1 MLVQTGNMFKLPI
14 YYLLFNN
21 FRIISKNMNK
31 FHKFNNFTNTK
42 TKWLSNCI
50 FKSCKITKPMKMGLQ
65 FSTNPIWQRLLV
77 LLKFLE
83 TNTLGSLFRNLL
95 SLSSNNI
102 KSNMELLRMRYFKI
116 LKEDMDS
123 LKEKWKIST
132 ESIKPSS
139 LKNGVW
145 IVFCSMNSA
154 P

>member
-1 MLVQTGNMFKLPI
+1 MFKLPI
-14 YYLLFNN
+14 YYLLSNN
-21 FRIISKNMNK
+21 FLIISKNMNK

-50 FKSCKITKPMKMGLQ
+50 FKSCKITKPMKMVLQ
-65 FSTNPIWQRLLV
+65 LSINPIWQRLLV

-83 TNTLGSLFRNLL
+83 INTLGSLFRNLL
-95 SLSSNNI
+95 NLSSNNI
-102 KSNMELLRMRYFKI
+102 KSNMGLLRMRYFKI

-123 LKEKWKIST
+123 LKEKWKILT

-145 IVFCSMNSA
+145 IVFCSMNSV